1 MERRIEAD
9 VEGWPTRPFEDGYDG
24 LRQLASVDFSGVVR
38 AGGAWLFFVNGKI
51 VGVFEG
57 AIDDVEGAQGTAH
70 KAPHPS
76 LPLLYAMQTEGG
88 DTRAKY
94 YTNDTPIS
102 EVDSTL
108 SSGSFTGYV
117 ELSENVLSGDY
128 YQLYHGGHSMSVAFV
143 GNSGKM
149 ITGEEAFE
157 RADDE
162 VGIYEVVDVDIG
174 VMEVP
179 QPEEPETATDES
191 DAGSDE
197 SEGVETASKSDAGGD
212 PSPDDTDDESAG
224 SAADDGAAATGG
236 DDGPSAATGDD
247 GSAADDAHAAGS
259 GAADAPTAA
268 EGNPSTEIA
277 DEADATDE
285 EDQSDGSASPTAG
298 DDRGATGDS
307 SDGTAAAARATNSA
321 TDSSRSPRNEATP
334 EAGSG
339 EQPGA
344 DAASNATTSADST
357 RSASAADRERGT
369 ESAAASTPETGSADR
384 SSSDRASAPSAG
396 TGDPASHQRGSE
408 PAAADA
414 TDRSAAPSADAGDD
428 ASRRED
434 APRQS
439 EAAWREATTV
449 PALDP
454 DRTEDVEVSGQSQTQ
469 TRQQRQSRSTQQGR
483 NANASSA
490 RSQSRSSTNTRDSST
505 AQSASGRSGSS
516 STRSSGSNSRSS
528 GSGTRPSGS
537 SGRSAATDRTQ
548 GAENTLEQEVL
559 EREDRIDRLQQR
571 VTNLEDERDEVTEER
586 DRLQERVDSLTE
598 ENESLR
604 GEIRSLEDEIEELE
618 DKAASAEPT
627 PSENAGAGASGGP
640 LTPRAALEGTDL
652 FVRYDSKSAPTLEAA
667 HDGSADATAVNQN
680 LRLDVHTQFEDD
692 GATVDG
698 EPFEAFL
705 QETMAYRF
713 VEWLV
718 RILPYEIRETDSAS
732 ELRDL
737 YDAIPE
743 IDRVEFHGEV
753 ARDAVEGEEGAP
765 SETFDVVVRDK
776 MGEALLVANMNDA
789 RDPATGRMIV
799 DLQEGASRVKEH
811 SMALAGAFFV
821 TRSFF
826 EPAALETASEA
837 TSGSLLSRDSRASY
851 VKLSRKQGYHL
862 CLVEARG
869 DDLHLNVPEL

>member
-38 AGGAWLFFVNGKI
+38 AGGTWLFFVNGKI

-57 AIDDVEGAQGTAH
+57 TIEDVEDAQGTAH

-102 EVDSTL
+102 QVDSTL

-149 ITGEEAFE
+149 ITGEDAFE

-162 VGIYEVVDVDIG
+162 VGIYEVVDVDIE
-174 VMEVP
+174 VTDVP
-179 QPEEPETATDES
+179 QPDAPDDSEATDEP
-191 DAGSDE
+191 E
-197 SEGVETASKSDAGGD
+197 
-212 PSPDDTDDESAG
+212 
-224 SAADDGAAATGG
+224 ATGAG
-236 DDGPSAATGDD
+236 AT
-247 GSAADDAHAAGS
+247 AADDATESTAAETDAGEDS
-259 GAADAPTAA
+259 SAEPDPDTSEASADAPEGTTADSDA
-268 EGNPSTEIA
+268 GPDGAVEASTGSEPSSTPPG
-277 DEADATDE
+277 
-285 EDQSDGSASPTAG
+285 DGSADTQPDPGTSA
-298 DDRGATGDS
+298 DAATQ
-307 SDGTAAAARATNSA
+307 SA
-321 TDSSRSPRNEATP
+321 TDSSTEAANDDGTA
-334 EAGSG
+334 E
-339 EQPGA
+339 
-344 DAASNATTSADST
+344 AASPGSTATKST
-357 RSASAADRERGT
+357 TDAT
-369 ESAAASTPETGSADR
+369 ASTDASQSSSATDRR
-384 SSSDRASAPSAG
+384 SSSDRSSSAEQSS
-396 TGDPASHQRGSE
+396 GDE
-408 PAAADA
+408 PATGSATATGTDARAADHSSS
-414 TDRSAAPSADAGDD
+414 DRSAARTADTDD
-428 ASRRED
+428 ASSTQRGAGAPEASGSGRPVGQSTDASEDGERAASAAGQRGDDDAARSRED
-434 APRQS
+434 DPRQS

-454 DRTEDVEVSGQSQTQ
+454 DRTESVEASGHSQGPSQ
-469 TRQQRQSRSTQQGR
+469 RRQSRTAQQARDASAST
-483 NANASSA
+483 S
-490 RSQSRSSTNTRDSST
+490 RSPSRSSTGARDGSPDQ
-505 AQSASGRSGSS
+505 AGSARSGSS
-516 STRSSGSNSRSS
+516 TDRSASG
-528 GSGTRPSGS
+528 
-537 SGRSAATDRTQ
+537 SGRSAATDRTK
-548 GAENTLEQEVL
+548 GADNTLEQEVL

-571 VTNLEDERDEVTEER
+571 VENLEDERDEVTEER
-586 DRLQERVDSLTE
+586 DRLQQRVDSLTE

-604 GEIRSLEDEIEELE
+604 GEIRSLEQDIEELE
-618 DKAASAEPT
+618 AAAASAEPT
-627 PSENAGAGASGGP
+627 SAEDADGDSAVGGP
-640 LTPRAALEGTDL
+640 MTPRAALEGTDL

-667 HDGSADATAVNQN
+667 HDGSADATAVNEN
-680 LRLDVHTQFEDD
+680 LRLDVHTQFEDE
-692 GATVDG
+692 GVTVNGD
-698 EPFEAFL
+698 PFDAFL
-705 QETMAYRF
+705 RETMAYRF

-718 RILPYEIRETDSAS
+718 RTLPYEVRETDSAAA
-732 ELRDL
+732 LRDL
-737 YDAIPE
+737 FDALPE